1 MNIRKLEDLLKK
13 VRSGKITL
21 TDATARLKSLPFEDL
36 GHSRVD
42 HHRSLRKGF
51 PEVIWGEGKT
61 PEQILSIMKEL
72 KAKGQNILLTRVEEE
87 KAKRIQK
94 VFRKSRYNPLSKTL
108 TFLTHPVKLEGKGTI
123 LIITAGTTDIPVA
136 EEAAVTAEIMGNRV
150 ETLYDVGVAGI
161 HRLLSQKKRLEEA
174 RVLVVVAGME
184 GALPSVVGGLVD
196 KPVIAVPTSV
206 GYGASFGGIT
216 ALLAML
222 NSCASGVAVVNINN
236 GFGAGYM
243 ASLINRL

>member
-1 MNIRKLEDLLKK
+1 MNIQKLEDLLRK
-13 VRSGKITL
+13 VKSGKTTL
-21 TDATARLKSLPFEDL
+21 DEAVAQLKSLPFEDL
-36 GHSRVD
+36 GFTRID

-61 PEQILSIMKEL
+61 SGQILSIMKQL
-72 KAKGQNILLTRVEEE
+72 KEKGQNILITRLEE
-87 KAKRIQK
+87 KKVKAIQK
-94 VFRKSRYNPLSKTL
+94 VFPKNQYYQKSKVL
-108 TFLTHPVKLEGKGTI
+108 TYLTHPVKPEGKGKI
-123 LIITAGTTDIPVA
+123 LVITAGTTDIPVA
-136 EEAAVTAEIMGNRV
+136 EEAAVTARFMGNSV

-161 HRLLSQKKRLEEA
+161 HRLLSEMGRLEAA
-174 RVLVVVAGME
+174 RVLIVVAGME

-196 KPVIAVPTSV
+196 RPVIAVPTSV
-206 GYGASFGGIT
+206 GYGTSFGGIT

-222 NSCASGVAVVNINN
+222 NSCASGIAVVNIDN